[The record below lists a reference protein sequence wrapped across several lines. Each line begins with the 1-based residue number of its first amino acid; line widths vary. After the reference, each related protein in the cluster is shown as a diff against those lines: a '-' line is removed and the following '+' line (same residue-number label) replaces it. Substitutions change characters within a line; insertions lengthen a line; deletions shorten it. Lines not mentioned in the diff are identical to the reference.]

1 MQQALLQKILLSAVG
16 IIAAVLL
23 YLSPSLK
30 IPILDQAAD
39 TYFHEA
45 ISKGG
50 VSYATCRIINASV
63 SIIKES
69 SLHLEPAGVGL
80 SLAVGQALDPI
91 DDMTERLSDVLVTAI
106 TSLGVQKLA
115 YEIGISL
122 VPPVLAVFLFLFAL
136 LIWFNTTK
144 LVLLYKTIIRF
155 ALLLVLA
162 RFFLPLSSMANT
174 FINTEF
180 FVPQIDAVNKELAL
194 DLQELDK
201 LKNISLPRSILGAGS
216 FLKEQSSDFKK
227 ALAAVTNNMGG
238 LIESLLTLT
247 FLYVGIL
254 LIQVIFLPLL
264 AYFFLLKIVNS
275 LFVLHLPTALLHHQ
289 VRQMYQT
296 YQTDQS
302 TSARQHDGSF
312 SESPRKL

>member
-1 MQQALLQKILLSAVG
+1 MKYALLHKLLLSAVG
-16 IIAAVLL
+16 IMAAVLL

-30 IPILDQAAD
+30 IPVLDQATD

-69 SLHLEPAGVGL
+69 NLHLEPAGVGL

-122 VPPVLAVFLFLFAL
+122 IPPVLAVFLFFFAL

-144 LVLLYKTIIRF
+144 LVLLHKTVTRF
-155 ALLLVLA
+155 ALLIVLA
-162 RFFLPLSSMANT
+162 RFFLPLASIANN
-174 FINTEF
+174 FINTQF
-180 FVPQIDAVNKELAL
+180 FVPQIDAVNKKLAL

-201 LKNISLPRSILGAGS
+201 LKNISLPKSILGAGS

-264 AYFFLLKIVNS
+264 AYFFLLKIVNA
-275 LFVLHLPTALLHHQ
+275 LFVLHLPTVLLNHQ
-289 VRQMYQT
+289 VRQMYQA
-296 YQTDQS
+296 DQS
-302 TSARQHDGSF
+302 KSAPQQDCSF
-312 SESPRKL
+312 SEAPVKL